1 MIIKKR
7 KPAQSIPALDFPAG
21 QSYAASAEEASDP
34 GWTSENLEAGL
45 IEDRRRPEQPEL
57 PNVRDRRGNFRRVE
71 DKLLISKAHE
81 EANAIREDAYEK
93 GFQEGL
99 ERSEQVI
106 AELRETIDQLA
117 HAREEAL
124 LNAAEDI
131 GALAVEIAERILKTE
146 VSCDPSLINAL
157 VKDTIQKA
165 GRNTKSILVK
175 VHPDDLQ
182 TVKQFF
188 KEDPVPELRSELIVM
203 EDRMVDVGSCIVE
216 TDSGLV
222 DASFATQLEILRQ
235 LFGSVPKR
243 AAHDQAYLTDLN
255 EVMPEQEKR

>member
-7 KPAQSIPALDFPAG
+7 KASSTIPALDFPAG
-21 QSYAASAEEASDP
+21 NYREEFHDEQREP
-34 GWTSENLEAGL
+34 EPEWTPENLQSGAISE
-45 IEDRRRPEQPEL
+45 RRNPDP
-57 PNVRDRRGNFRRVE
+57 PDSRDRRGNFRRVE

-99 ERSEQVI
+99 EQSTKAI
-106 AELRETIDQLA
+106 DELRETIDQLA

-124 LNAAEDI
+124 LNAADDI
-131 GALAVEIAERILKTE
+131 GALAVEIAERIIKTE
-146 VSCDPSLINAL
+146 VSCDNTLINAL
-157 VKDTIQKA
+157 VRDTIQKA

-175 VHPDDLQ
+175 VHPDDIQ

-188 KEDPVPELRSELIVM
+188 KDEPMQDLRSELIVM
-203 EDRMVDVGSCIVE
+203 EDRMVDPGSCIVE

-235 LFGSVPKR
+235 LFGTLPKPKGG
-243 AAHDQAYLTDLN
+243 D
-255 EVMPEQEKR
+255 